1 MDDFRHKSTKF
12 IVVFIDFADAFG
24 SVKHEFIF
32 ETLSHF
38 GIPEKYA
45 CLIEELYKHSTSK
58 VTCGADLTKLF
69 FIIRGTNTGDPL
81 SVHIFILI
89 IDRIWKPMINTAI
102 ANSNLYN
109 GRNLNPVPLQPFADA
124 IATVHADPTV
134 IQLMLDSVEQLIYSS
149 GLDVKE
155 IIGTKENLK
164 LNRIFMLK
172 ITV

>member
-1 MDDFRHKSTKF
+1 MSLFLKRYPILLYQKS
-12 IVVFIDFADAFG
+12 
-24 SVKHEFIF
+24 
-32 ETLSHF
+32 
-38 GIPEKYA
+38 A

-81 SVHIFILI
+81 SALIFILI

-109 GRNLNPVPLQPFADA
+109 GRNLNPIPLQAFADD

-134 IQLMLDSVEQLIYSS
+134 IQLMFESAERLMYSS

-155 IIGTKENLK
+155 IIGTKENVK

-172 ITV
+172 VTV